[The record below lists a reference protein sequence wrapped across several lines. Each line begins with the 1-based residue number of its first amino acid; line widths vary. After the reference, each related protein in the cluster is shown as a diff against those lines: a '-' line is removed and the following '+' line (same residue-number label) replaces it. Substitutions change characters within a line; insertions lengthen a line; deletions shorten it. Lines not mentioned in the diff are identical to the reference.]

1 MQPLDRMER
10 DCLILHGIYGLSAV
24 IVLMIPGALPV
35 GPRLSALVIAYNLA
49 LPITGM
55 RRGYPEW
62 VRLWLFLFPLSILQ
76 IFPDWFLAAQL
87 NVLVFPD
94 TGSLRIGE
102 VPAFMGGMW
111 VIPLFITVFLGQRLA
126 ERTERKYVIL
136 AVCLSSF
143 LLFVGSETVLW
154 AVPIWYARDVATVAH
169 VALYL
174 IIPEILFGLSAFLA
188 YEASLAR
195 TVWYRLGAAF
205 TVMIIYLGNLCF
217 FYFIM
222 ETLL

>member
-1 MQPLDRMER
+1 MSDPARLFA
-10 DCLILHGIYGLSAV
+10 LVAV
-24 IVLMIPGALPV
+24 IVLLIPGALPV

-49 LPITGM
+49 LPITGL

-94 TGSLRIGE
+94 TGSIRIGA
-102 VPAFMGGMW
+102 VPAFMGGLW
-111 VIPLFITVFLGQRLA
+111 VIPLFITVFLGLCMSG
-126 ERTERKYVIL
+126 RTERKYVIL

-143 LLFVGSETVLW
+143 LLFIGSETLLW

-174 IIPEILFGLSAFLA
+174 IVPEILLGLSAFLA
-188 YEASLAR
+188 YEASSAR
-195 TVWYRLGAAF
+195 ALWYRLGAAF

-217 FYFIM
+217 FYFVL

>member
-10 DCLILHGIYGLSAV
+10 DCLILHGLFTLVAV
-24 IVLMIPGALPV
+24 AVLMFPAALPV

-55 RRGYPEW
+55 RQGYPEW
-62 VRLWLFLFPLSILQ
+62 VSLWLFLLPLSILQ

-94 TGSLRIGE
+94 TGSLRIGA
-102 VPAFMGGMW
+102 VPAFMGGLW
-111 VIPLFITVFLGQRLA
+111 VIPLFITVFLGLRMA
-126 ERTERKYVIL
+126 ERTSRKYVIL
-136 AVCLSSF
+136 AVCLASF
-143 LLFVGSETVLW
+143 LLFVGSETLLW
-154 AVPIWYARDVATVAH
+154 AIPIWYARDVTTVAH

-174 IIPEILFGLSAFLA
+174 IVPEILFGLSAFLA
-188 YEASLAR
+188 YEASLGRA
-195 TVWYRLGAAF
+195 VWYRLGAAF

-217 FYFIM
+217 FYFVM

>member
-1 MQPLDRMER
+1 MQTLDRMER
-10 DCLILHGIYGLSAV
+10 DCLVLHGLFAVIAV
-24 IVLMIPGALPV
+24 IVLLTPGALPV
-35 GPRLSALVIAYNLA
+35 GPRLSALVIGYNLA
-49 LPITGM
+49 LPIAGL

-62 VRLWLFLFPLSILQ
+62 VRLWLFLLPLSILQ

-94 TGSLRIGE
+94 TGSIRIGA
-102 VPAFMGGMW
+102 VPAFMGGLW
-111 VIPLFITVFLGQRLA
+111 VIPLFITVYLGQRLA
-126 ERTERKYVIL
+126 ERTTRNYVIL

-154 AVPIWYARDVATVAH
+154 AVPIWYARDVTTVAH

-174 IIPEILFGLSAFLA
+174 IVPEILFGLSAFLA
-188 YEASLAR
+188 YEASRGRA
-195 TVWYRLGAAF
+195 VWFRLGAAF

-217 FYFIM
+217 FYFVM

>member
-1 MQPLDRMER
+1 MQTLDRMER
-10 DCLILHGIYGLSAV
+10 DCLVLHGLFAVIAV
-24 IVLMIPGALPV
+24 IVLLTPGALPV
-35 GPRLSALVIAYNLA
+35 GPRLSALVIGYNLA
-49 LPITGM
+49 LPIAGL

-62 VRLWLFLFPLSILQ
+62 VRLWLFLLPLSILQ

-94 TGSLRIGE
+94 TGSIRIGA
-102 VPAFMGGMW
+102 VPAFMGGLW
-111 VIPLFITVFLGQRLA
+111 VIPLFITVYLGQRLA
-126 ERTERKYVIL
+126 ERTTRNYVIL

-154 AVPIWYARDVATVAH
+154 AVPIWYARDVTTVAH

-174 IIPEILFGLSAFLA
+174 IVPEILFGLSAFLA
-188 YEASLAR
+188 YEASLGRA
-195 TVWYRLGAAF
+195 VWFRLGAAF

-217 FYFIM
+217 FYFVM